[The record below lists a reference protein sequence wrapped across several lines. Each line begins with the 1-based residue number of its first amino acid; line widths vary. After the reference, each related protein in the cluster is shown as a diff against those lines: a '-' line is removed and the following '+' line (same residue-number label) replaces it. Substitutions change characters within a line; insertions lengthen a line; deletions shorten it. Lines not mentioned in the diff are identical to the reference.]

1 MPGGLLAVHA
11 HPDDETLSS
20 GGALASWAAA
30 GLPATVVTCTRGE
43 RGEVIGADLQYLLH
57 DDVGFAAHRTE
68 ELRAAVAALGPGVT
82 QVFLDELEP
91 DGLAPASPTLA
102 SPANLANSA
111 SPASPPNTASPA
123 TASAGRYVDSGM
135 SWVAPGLAGP
145 APDSGP
151 GAFAKADLEIA
162 AQRLAALIRA
172 LRPDFVLSY
181 DRDGGYGHPDHVQA
195 RAVAQRAAEL
205 VSGTRL
211 LEIVRP
217 PQAHRRMCAELG
229 QELTPDWLAARNLH
243 LADPAAAPAV
253 VRAAVGQKMLVV
265 NTKPVAKRVFAAL
278 RAHPTQV
285 QHVRELA
292 DRSWVIGAAALSN
305 QEVNPVPAREYL
317 QPVLGDFAGVS
328 GEILPPNVAWGDE
341 NY

>member
-43 RGEVIGADLQYLLH
+43 RGEVIGPDLQYLLH
-57 DDVGFAAHRTE
+57 DDDGFAAHRTG

-91 DGLAPASPTLA
+91 ASL
-102 SPANLANSA
+102 
-111 SPASPPNTASPA
+111 SPASPVPTPSSPTNSSPASPA
-123 TASAGRYVDSGM
+123 PAGSAPSRYVDSGM
-135 SWVAPGLAGP
+135 SWLAPGQAGP

-151 GAFAKADLEIA
+151 DAFANADLEIA
-162 AQRLAALIRA
+162 ALRLAGLIHET
-172 LRPDFVLSY
+172 RPDFVLSY
-181 DRDGGYGHPDHVQA
+181 DREGGYGHPDHVRA
-195 RAVAQRAAEL
+195 RAVAQRAVEL
-205 VSGTRL
+205 VPGTRL

-217 PQAHRRMCAELG
+217 VRAHERMFAELG
-229 QELTPDWLAARNLH
+229 AELSPDWLQARNLH

-253 VRAAVGQKMLVV
+253 VRAAVGQKKLVV
-265 NTKPVAKRVFAAL
+265 HTKPVAERVLAAL

-285 QHVRELA
+285 QHVRELP
-292 DRSWVIGAAALSN
+292 DQSWVIGSAALSN
-305 QEVNPVPAREYL
+305 QEVNPVPAHEYL
-317 QPVLGDFAGVS
+317 QPVRGDFAGVS
-328 GEILPPNVAWGDE
+328 GKILPPNVAWGDG
-341 NY
+341 NS